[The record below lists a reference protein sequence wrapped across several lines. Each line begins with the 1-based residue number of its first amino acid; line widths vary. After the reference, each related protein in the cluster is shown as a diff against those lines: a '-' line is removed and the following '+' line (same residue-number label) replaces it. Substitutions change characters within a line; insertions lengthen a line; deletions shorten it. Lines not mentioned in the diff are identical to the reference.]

1 MRRKIAVLFV
11 AVLASVFGS
20 ACGGGAEQQELE
32 ILEERVDEL
41 EEAVENLKV
50 MVGTQWAEEQ
60 KQEKAQP

>member
-1 MRRKIAVLFV
+1 MRIKIAFLFV
-11 AVLASVFGS
+11 AVFASVFGA